1 MSIAQELDSMEKE
14 HDETALGNAFLRAD
28 KIFVEKATFM
38 GKRRVA
44 SAVSCGARVA
54 RADRAV

>member
-38 GKRRVA
+38 GKRRV
-44 SAVSCGARVA
+44 VSCHARVVRCA
-54 RADRAV
+54 RRAG

>member
-38 GKRRVA
+38 GKRRV
-44 SAVSCGARVA
+44 VKCRARVV